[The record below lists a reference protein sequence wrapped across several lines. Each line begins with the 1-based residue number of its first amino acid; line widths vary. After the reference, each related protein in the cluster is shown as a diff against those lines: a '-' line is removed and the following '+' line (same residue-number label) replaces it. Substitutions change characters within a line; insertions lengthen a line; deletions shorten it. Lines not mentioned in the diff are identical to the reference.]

1 MSSLIWWSHYEPQQT
16 FPDSPW
22 RLSSSLCLPMIPNP
36 HSEQHEPLIQDGKS
50 TGKRREIHSM
60 NGTYAKVVRW
70 NTKILF
76 IPDTKRVGFFDCPF
90 LTFNFQKLNW
100 LFFFLYNPG
109 MSSRPPKYFS
119 WTDDVLDCVT
129 AHSRCRANCLES
141 LLCTTC
147 KRVLV
152 SDLYI
157 IALEQ
162 NRIYQKVCII

>member
-100 LFFFLYNPG
+100 LFFFPLQPWHVLQTSKVFFINRWC
-109 MSSRPPKYFS
+109 SRLRNCSFKMQGKLS
-119 WTDDVLDCVT
+119 GVT
-129 AHSRCRANCLES
+129 TLHNL
-141 LLCTTC
+141 
-147 KRVLV
+147 
-152 SDLYI
+152 
-157 IALEQ
+157 
-162 NRIYQKVCII
+162 